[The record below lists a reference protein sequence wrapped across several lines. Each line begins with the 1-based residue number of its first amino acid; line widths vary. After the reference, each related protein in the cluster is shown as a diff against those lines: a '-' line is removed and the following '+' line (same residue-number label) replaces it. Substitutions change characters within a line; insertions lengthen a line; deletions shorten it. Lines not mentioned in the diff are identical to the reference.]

1 MPRYNI
7 APTQDVP
14 IVRLT
19 RDGAPRLADHRTRQY
34 LAADTSRRSS
44 RRAPAPTARHLDT
57 ARR

>member
-19 RDGAPRLADHRTRQY
+19 RDGDGRELIMVRWGLGPN
-34 LAADTSRRSS
+34 
-44 RRAPAPTARHLDT
+44 
-57 ARR
+57 